1 MNSLNDHYI
10 DSLLPENFYFALRD
24 GKFRKDFYPPFS
36 DETAWKKAA
45 ESPYAEILV
54 AKAEKALSEPV
65 PSLTYVDYSR
75 IVRDGNR
82 EIYEKP
88 YFRRRKV
95 LAYFALAL
103 CLTRDREKYIL
114 SLLNYVIAI
123 LEEWTWCIPAHTLW
137 NGRTLRNIRPTDL
150 FASETGCVMACLLQ
164 ILGDE
169 LEKEQEGIVDWIRER
184 TLERTVYNVIFR
196 KEEDTVTGSWVITRN
211 PQNWSIWCAV
221 NNLYTA
227 IICEKDLVKLEL
239 FTREFIRIA
248 SRFLS
253 FYDEDGYCPE
263 GPSYYTKA
271 GMMLFR
277 MLDLLNKIQP
287 GSMEKA
293 FADEKIRNIFEFIS
307 KIKIGKNDLA
317 AFADG
322 WPMMISNLTSL
333 MPAAVAIN
341 SKRLLKMGAGRIS
354 DLGAKVNGDY
364 LIASLALL
372 FDYPEDLPEEFP
384 EDDTFTLFP
393 DRLAIFRSGGFSA
406 VMKAG
411 HNLEAHNHLDLGHF
425 SLYSDG
431 EPLIVDA
438 GTGAYTKKHFS
449 SERYTIWHVG
459 AQGHNAPIFGEI
471 RQEVGS
477 NFTAKLDLLQEGRL
491 QCDLSSAYPEKLG
504 VKHFFRTLD
513 FSPEKVILE
522 DDFALQEPR
531 AFTITLLSLKKPEV
545 LSGGLIRIGDILL
558 KLEGIAFERVE
569 EMPELFIRFGQ
580 SLWGCPL
587 TAIHLS
593 GNVSKSRMTFEK
605 EKQES

>member
-1 MNSLNDHYI
+1 
-10 DSLLPENFYFALRD
+10 
-24 GKFRKDFYPPFS
+24 
-36 DETAWKKAA
+36 
-45 ESPYAEILV
+45 
-54 AKAEKALSEPV
+54 
-65 PSLTYVDYSR
+65 
-75 IVRDGNR
+75 
-82 EIYEKP
+82 
-88 YFRRRKV
+88 
-95 LAYFALAL
+95 
-103 CLTRDREKYIL
+103 
-114 SLLNYVIAI
+114 
-123 LEEWTWCIPAHTLW
+123 
-137 NGRTLRNIRPTDL
+137 
-150 FASETGCVMACLLQ
+150 
-164 ILGDE
+164 
-169 LEKEQEGIVDWIRER
+169 
-184 TLERTVYNVIFR
+184 
-196 KEEDTVTGSWVITRN
+196 
-211 PQNWSIWCAV
+211 
-221 NNLYTA
+221 
-227 IICEKDLVKLEL
+227 
-239 FTREFIRIA
+239 
-248 SRFLS
+248 
-253 FYDEDGYCPE
+253 
-263 GPSYYTKA
+263 
-271 GMMLFR
+271 
-277 MLDLLNKIQP
+277 
-287 GSMEKA
+287 
-293 FADEKIRNIFEFIS
+293 
-307 KIKIGKNDLA
+307 
-317 AFADG
+317 
-322 WPMMISNLTSL
+322 
-333 MPAAVAIN
+333 
-341 SKRLLKMGAGRIS
+341 
-354 DLGAKVNGDY
+354 
-364 LIASLALL
+364 
-372 FDYPEDLPEEFP
+372 
-384 EDDTFTLFP
+384 
-393 DRLAIFRSGGFSA
+393 
-406 VMKAG
+406 MKAG